1 MEKELFHIIRQE
13 TPRNM
18 LLTFLNYLVCSQN
31 DLSELLEK
39 HPTTIEYHLKKLI
52 DMGIIMPVESKN
64 GRTYVQYNSLYKSKR
79 VPNVNE
85 KLYAIKEIRAVVHL
99 FYDYQKTFKE
109 DKIFKFAFERWL
121 EVYYA
126 NKRRNNKEAADVKS
140 WFDSRIDCVID
151 IFFDIFPPPF
161 VS

>member
-1 MEKELFHIIRQE
+1 
-13 TPRNM
+13 
-18 LLTFLNYLVCSQN
+18 
-31 DLSELLEK
+31 
-39 HPTTIEYHLKKLI
+39 
-52 DMGIIMPVESKN
+52 MPVETKN
-64 GRTYVQYNSLYKSKR
+64 GRTYIQYSSLYKSKR

-126 NKRRNNKEAADVKS
+126 NKNNQKKEVGDFKS
-140 WFDSRIDCVID
+140 WLDTRIDSIIN